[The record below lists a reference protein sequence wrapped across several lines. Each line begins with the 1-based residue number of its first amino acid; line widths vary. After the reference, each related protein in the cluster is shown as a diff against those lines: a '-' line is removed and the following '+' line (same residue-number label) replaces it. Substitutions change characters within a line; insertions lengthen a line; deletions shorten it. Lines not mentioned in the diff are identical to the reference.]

1 MLYHSHGPLKM
12 IQKMLIKKLYLF
24 RNLTVEPTQG
34 LRSWL
39 IHEYDDVEDSYL
51 EFKDE
56 VFLYLLTVMVIII
69 DLY

>member
-1 MLYHSHGPLKM
+1 M

>member
-1 MLYHSHGPLKM
+1 MYF
-12 IQKMLIKKLYLF
+12 F
-24 RNLTVEPTQG
+24 RNLTVEPTPG

-69 DLY
+69 DL